1 MDSQG
6 FSQGEDF
13 ALLKQEVEAFVG
25 SARHPTL
32 VEKSERLFDL
42 YSYSTEWRLEAE
54 YGKLIF
60 EVWNSSRS
68 S

>member
-13 ALLKQEVEAFVG
+13 ALLKQEVETFVG

-42 YSYSTEWRLEAE
+42 YSCSTEWRLEAV

>member
-13 ALLKQEVEAFVG
+13 APLKQEVEVFVG
-25 SARHPTL
+25 SARNPTL
-32 VEKSERLFDL
+32 VEKGERLFDL
-42 YSYSTEWRLEAE
+42 YSYSTEWRLGAE

-60 EVWNSSRS
+60 EVWNSSQS